1 MATTGAARAREKT
14 LPRSATITI
23 RDQRPRPAG
32 EVEVTPHGGRIHF
45 HNKDQKGYR
54 LRFWKVGTESEDGID
69 LLLLAKGRLTVVIK
83 KGDEFH
89 FSVVPIVGGDAL
101 NGIGGG
107 PIRN

>member
-1 MATTGAARAREKT
+1 
-14 LPRSATITI
+14 
-23 RDQRPRPAG
+23 
-32 EVEVTPHGGRIHF
+32 
-45 HNKDQKGYR
+45 
-54 LRFWKVGTESEDGID
+54 VGTESEDGID